1 MYRSMKVGLG
11 AVLLAAAVAVAVP
24 ATAQAGTAV
33 TGDVEEGA
41 VAQLADD
48 WGVGLDEATARVA
61 RQDEVAA
68 LTPALEGALGDA
80 FGGVWVDHARGG
92 RVAVGLTGGPTGEVY
107 ELAREYGLADVVR
120 VDPVRYGQRA
130 LTGIADR
137 LADGLMDA
145 NAGARAVVSVSVRTD
160 LNQVELALPAGA
172 TAAQRAFVADAQR
185 TYAGAVVVS
194 GGDGLVDVAVCTSP
208 TNCDKPLQGG
218 VHIHADNGTTCT
230 GAFIVSGSGVKWML
244 TAGHCLYYA
253 GFSPWQYW
261 WTKNNNGS
269 NRKFGGGGQIWWF
282 GGANGR
288 DFAIISVDYASEN
301 PQPTI
306 FASASGRTIT
316 GTGSAVVGQYLC
328 KTGQTTGYQCGYV
341 TSTNYNATYPGGIPV
356 KNMIKAGI
364 YTCKGD
370 SGGPNYLN
378 HTAYGVTSG
387 MTDTISANCGNSVI
401 TAKIGTALAVLGV
414 ALL

>member
-1 MYRSMKVGLG
+1 
-11 AVLLAAAVAVAVP
+11 
-24 ATAQAGTAV
+24 
-33 TGDVEEGA
+33 
-41 VAQLADD
+41 
-48 WGVGLDEATARVA
+48 
-61 RQDEVAA
+61 
-68 LTPALEGALGDA
+68 
-80 FGGVWVDHARGG
+80 
-92 RVAVGLTGGPTGEVY
+92 
-107 ELAREYGLADVVR
+107 
-120 VDPVRYGQRA
+120 
-130 LTGIADR
+130 
-137 LADGLMDA
+137 
-145 NAGARAVVSVSVRTD
+145 
-160 LNQVELALPAGA
+160 
-172 TAAQRAFVADAQR
+172 
-185 TYAGAVVVS
+185 
-194 GGDGLVDVAVCTSP
+194 
-208 TNCDKPLQGG
+208 
-218 VHIHADNGTTCT
+218 VHIHADKGTTCT
-230 GAFIVSGSGVKWML
+230 GGFNVSGSGVKWML

-261 WTKNNNGS
+261 WTKNNNGT

-306 FASASGRTIT
+306 FANASGRTIT

-328 KTGQTTGYQCGYV
+328 KTGQTTGYECGYV

-378 HTAYGVTSG
+378 HTAYGITSG
-387 MTDTISANCGNSVI
+387 MTDTINANCGNSVI
-401 TAKIGTALAVLGV
+401 TAKIGTVLAVLGV